1 MSPSTLVVED
11 FSALGQISLLAA
23 LNILQAFDIETA
35 ALPTTL
41 LSTQTEGFNTPV
53 RLDTQ
58 KWMQVT
64 SEHWQ
69 SIPDLQLHGALVGY
83 LGSVNLMKPV
93 ERLLKKAS
101 SPILIDP
108 VMADRGALYPG
119 LDSDY
124 PAYMRQFCQSAD
136 VITPNWTEL
145 CLLAGHESPI
155 KADLDHF
162 KQLLDNLQDQG
173 IHAMIVTTGVA
184 VDQKETTLTY
194 DGNEIHSLVSK
205 RYPGHFYGAGD
216 AFAALLMG
224 NLLSGKDLRAAVQT
238 SCQQLNDAIKETS
251 TYPVEDRRYG
261 LKLRN
266 LLHLISKS

>member
-23 LNILQAFDIETA
+23 LTILQASDIETA

-58 KWMQVT
+58 EWMQAT
-64 SEHWQ
+64 SKHWQ
-69 SIPDLQLHGALVGY
+69 TIPDLQLHGALVGY

-93 ERLLKKAS
+93 GHLLKKAS

-119 LDSDY
+119 LNQDY
-124 PAYMRQFCQSAD
+124 PAAMRQLCQSAD

-145 CLLAGHESPI
+145 CLLAGYHRPI

-162 KQLLDNLQDQG
+162 KQLLANLQDQG
-173 IHAMIVTTGVA
+173 IHALVVVTGVT
-184 VDQKETTLTY
+184 VDQTEMTFAY
-194 DGNEIHSLVSK
+194 DGNEIDSFVSK

-216 AFAALLMG
+216 AFAALLLG
-224 NLLSGKDLRAAVQT
+224 NLLTGQNLFSAVKT
-238 SCQQLNDAIKETS
+238 SCQQLNQAIQETS
-251 TYPVEDRRYG
+251 TYSAAERRYG

-266 LLHLISKS
+266 LLQLISKS

>member
-11 FSALGQISLLAA
+11 FSALGQISMLAA

-58 KWMQVT
+58 EWMQAT
-64 SEHWQ
+64 SKHWQ

-83 LGSVNLMKPV
+83 LGSVNLMQPV
-93 ERLLKKAS
+93 GRLLKKAS

-119 LDSDY
+119 LDPDY
-124 PAYMRQFCQSAD
+124 PAHMRQFCQSAD
-136 VITPNWTEL
+136 VITPNWAEL
-145 CLLAGHESPI
+145 CLLAGYQKPI
-155 KADLDHF
+155 KVDLDHF
-162 KQLLDNLQDQG
+162 KRLLGNLQDQG
-173 IHAMIVTTGVA
+173 IHALVVTTGVA
-184 VDQKETTLTY
+184 VEQKETTLAY
-194 DGNEIHSLVSK
+194 DGHEINSFVSK

-216 AFAALLMG
+216 TFAALLLG
-224 NLLSGKDLRAAVQT
+224 NLLTGQELFSAVKT
-238 SCQQLNDAIKETS
+238 SCQQLSQAIQETS
-251 TYPVEDRRYG
+251 TYPATERRYG

-266 LLHLISKS
+266 LLHLISNS